1 MLKERYDTEPT
12 EMDTLVF
19 DTLVPPD
26 HDLRQVKRL
35 IDFERWRDPVTDGYS
50 PAMGRTGRSLPGSQ
64 GNPPGRGKRRGG
76 NPRRAPHTALV
87 TRLQVE

>member
-26 HDLRQVKRL
+26 HYLRRVKRL
-35 IDFERWRDPVTDGYS
+35 IDVERWRDLVTDGYS
-50 PAMGRTGRSLPGSQ
+50 PAMGRTAEDP
-64 GNPPGRGKRRGG
+64 
-76 NPRRAPHTALV
+76 V
-87 TRLQVE
+87 RLIKLRVFAVS